1 MYTIVFIKSSEQVIT
16 LIKYF
21 RQWYQK
27 NFDSNEP
34 AVFIVV
40 TVIAVL
46 IINFF
51 CNLLA
56 PILAGVIIAYL
67 LEAIV
72 FFLSKI
78 LKLNRNVAVYV
89 VFLVFIASVVVVLLF
104 VLPVLIH
111 QTEQF
116 VQSIPQQ
123 INNLHVSL
131 LELSKKYPTIIT
143 PEQIKDAIS
152 TISNIKMEKIA
163 GIGEYLIKF
172 SLESLS
178 SLFTWLV
185 YLFIV
190 PLLAFVF
197 LKDKDRIGK
206 WFVSMLPRER
216 GALEEVWTDVHP
228 QLGNYVKGKT
238 IECLIVTVVTYIGF
252 IFFGLNYSSLLA
264 IFVGLSVFIPYVGM
278 VIVTIPVMLIG
289 VSQFGFSSELFYM
302 LLVYIIIE
310 GLDGTLLVPLLYSE
324 ALSLHPV
331 AVISAV
337 LIFGGI
343 WGFWGLFFSIPL
355 AALINSGV
363 KMWARRNINNKK
375 PKET

>member
-1 MYTIVFIKSSEQVIT
+1 M
-16 LIKYF
+16 IKYL

-27 NFDSNEP
+27 KFDSNEP

-51 CNLLA
+51 GDLLA

-72 FFLSKI
+72 YFLSKV
-78 LKLNRNVAVYV
+78 LKLNRNIAVYI
-89 VFLVFIASVVVVLLF
+89 VFLVFIALVIMLLLF
-104 VLPVLIH
+104 VLPALMH
-111 QTEQF
+111 QAGQF

-123 INNLHVSL
+123 INNLHASL
-131 LELSKKYPTIIT
+131 LELSKKYPTVIT
-143 PEQIKDAIS
+143 PEQIKDAVN
-152 TISNIKMEKIA
+152 TISNIKMDKIA
-163 GIGEYLIKF
+163 GIGQYLLKF
-172 SLESLS
+172 SLASLS
-178 SLFTWLV
+178 SIFTWLV

-190 PLLAFVF
+190 PLLAFFF

-206 WFVSMLPRER
+206 WFVNMLPKER
-216 GALEEVWTDVHP
+216 GALEEVWADVRP

-252 IFFGLNYSSLLA
+252 IVFGLNYSLLLA
-264 IFVGLSVFIPYVGM
+264 ICVGLSVFIPYIGM
-278 VIVTIPVMLIG
+278 VIVTIPVVLIG
-289 VSQFGFSSELFYM
+289 ISQFGFSSELFYM
-302 LLVYIIIE
+302 LLVYMIIQ
-310 GLDGTLLVPLLYSE
+310 GLDGNLLVPLLYSE

-331 AVISAV
+331 AVIAAV

-343 WGFWGLFFSIPL
+343 WGFWGLFFAIPL

-363 KMWARRNINNKK
+363 KMWTRRNINNKNL
-375 PKET
+375 KEA

>member
-1 MYTIVFIKSSEQVIT
+1 M
-16 LIKYF
+16 IKYL

-27 NFDSNEP
+27 KFDSNEP

-51 CNLLA
+51 GNLLA
-56 PILAGVIIAYL
+56 PILAGVVIAYL

-72 FFLSKI
+72 SFLSKK
-78 LKLNRNVAVYV
+78 LKLNRNLSVYI
-89 VFLVFIASVVVVLLF
+89 VFLIFIALVIMLLLF
-104 VLPVLIH
+104 VLPALMH
-111 QTEQF
+111 QAGQF

-123 INNLHVSL
+123 INNLHASL
-131 LELSKKYPTIIT
+131 LALSQKYPTIIT

-152 TISNIKMEKIA
+152 TISNIKMDKIA
-163 GIGEYLIKF
+163 GIGQYLLKF
-172 SLESLS
+172 SLASLS
-178 SLFTWLV
+178 SIFTWLV

-190 PLLAFVF
+190 PLLAFFF
-197 LKDKDRIGK
+197 LKDKNRIGK
-206 WFVSMLPRER
+206 WFVNMLPKER
-216 GALEEVWTDVHP
+216 GALEEVWADVRP

-252 IFFGLNYSSLLA
+252 IVFGLNYSLLLA
-264 IFVGLSVFIPYVGM
+264 ICVGLSVFIPYIGM
-278 VIVTIPVMLIG
+278 VIVTIPVVLIG
-289 VSQFGFSSELFYM
+289 ISQFGFSSELFYM
-302 LLVYIIIE
+302 LLVYLIIQ
-310 GLDGTLLVPLLYSE
+310 GLDGNLLVPLLYSE

-331 AVISAV
+331 AVIAAV

-343 WGFWGLFFSIPL
+343 WGFWGLFFAIPL

-363 KMWARRNINNKK
+363 KMWTRRNINNKK
-375 PKET
+375 PKEA

>member
-1 MYTIVFIKSSEQVIT
+1 M
-16 LIKYF
+16 IKYL

-27 NFDSNEP
+27 KFDSNEP

-51 CNLLA
+51 GDLLA

-67 LEAIV
+67 LESVVA
-72 FFLSKI
+72 FLSKV
-78 LKLNRNVAVYV
+78 LKLNRNIAVYI
-89 VFLVFIASVVVVLLF
+89 VFLIFIALVIMLLLF
-104 VLPVLIH
+104 VLPALMH
-111 QTEQF
+111 QAGQF

-123 INNLHVSL
+123 INNLHASL
-131 LELSKKYPTIIT
+131 LELSRKYPTIIT
-143 PEQIKDAIS
+143 PEQIKDAVS
-152 TISNIKMEKIA
+152 TISNIKMDKIA
-163 GIGEYLIKF
+163 GIGQYLLKF
-172 SLESLS
+172 SLASLS
-178 SLFTWLV
+178 SIFTWLV

-190 PLLAFVF
+190 PLLAFFF

-206 WFVSMLPRER
+206 WFVNMLPKER
-216 GALEEVWTDVHP
+216 GALEEVWADVRP

-252 IFFGLNYSSLLA
+252 IVFGLNYSLLLA
-264 IFVGLSVFIPYVGM
+264 ICVGLSVFIPYIGM
-278 VIVTIPVMLIG
+278 VIVTIPVVLIG
-289 VSQFGFSSELFYM
+289 ISQFGFSSELFYM
-302 LLVYIIIE
+302 LLVYLIIQ
-310 GLDGTLLVPLLYSE
+310 GLDGNLLVPLLYSE

-331 AVISAV
+331 AVIAAV

-343 WGFWGLFFSIPL
+343 WGFWGLFFAIPL

-363 KMWARRNINNKK
+363 KMWTRRNINNKNL
-375 PKET
+375 KEA